1 MGDLLIP
8 GLIALAGSAAVANL
22 IVKLFER
29 HKTGAEAKHTD
40 AQATDVLVQASER
53 AVDLLRGEL
62 ERAMSEIRAMRTE
75 LDEVKRA
82 GIVKDTRIVELERE
96 VVDLRSHITRLE
108 SKG

>member
-8 GLIALAGSAAVANL
+8 GLLAVIASGAFANL

-29 HKTGAEAKHTD
+29 SKTASESKHTD

-62 ERAMSEIRAMRTE
+62 ERAMSEIRSMRAE
-75 LDEVKRA
+75 LDEMKRA
-82 GIVKDTRIVELERE
+82 GIVKDNRIMELERE
-96 VVDLRSHITRLE
+96 VVDLRGHINRLE
-108 SKG
+108 S